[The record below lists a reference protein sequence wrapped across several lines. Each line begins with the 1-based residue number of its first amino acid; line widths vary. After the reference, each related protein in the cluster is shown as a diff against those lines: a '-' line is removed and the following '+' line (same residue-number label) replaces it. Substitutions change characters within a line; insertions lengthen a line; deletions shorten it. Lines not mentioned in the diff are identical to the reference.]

1 MPKFQEQT
9 SRYSMHINITTELV
23 QKYNAMRLEQARSDG
38 SVQTH
43 APGREG
49 HRRAPLYFSRVRI
62 LDAPMQVSSLEQSMA
77 CGEDAVGRTYKNALA
92 DLKGRIVLVGKKRS
106 TPKSTH

>member
-38 SVQTH
+38 SV
-43 APGREG
+43 
-49 HRRAPLYFSRVRI
+49 
-62 LDAPMQVSSLEQSMA
+62 
-77 CGEDAVGRTYKNALA
+77 
-92 DLKGRIVLVGKKRS
+92 
-106 TPKSTH
+106 